1 MNLVKVIEPLLSTWG
16 YKQDAGDWDIQ
27 LPAAFV
33 CSSSKEQKKAYCTA
47 ITITL
52 DAFSSLIKAYKI
64 SILSMSN
71 SGCKGNTVIFE
82 HQHTEDYE
90 DYIAR
95 VFKAIDNYS
104 NEIYEI
110 EIKFDL
116 HAYIYTKENYDK
128 PILSWVR
135 YVEKSIAIG
144 EFNISISTEDDEPY
158 IGFRIEHTLFYPSSL
173 QNNNEDNTELFELNQ
188 PLLEKALKNWE
199 KKFNSEIEADGLTG
213 VYKYGYLP
221 QDQW

>member
-1 MNLVKVIEPLLSTWG
+1 MNVVKVIEPLLSTWG

-27 LPAAFV
+27 LPAAFI
-33 CSSSKEQKKAYCTA
+33 CSSSKEQKKAYCKA

-52 DAFSSLIKAYKI
+52 DAFFSLIRVYKI
-64 SILSMSN
+64 SILSILD
-71 SGCKGNTVIFE
+71 SGTKGNTIVLKC
-82 HQHTEDYE
+82 QHTEDYDE
-90 DYIAR
+90 YIKR
-95 VFKAIDNYS
+95 VFKAIN
-104 NEIYEI
+104 NHPEEIYEI

-116 HAYIYTKENYDK
+116 YAYIYTKENSDK
-128 PILSWVR
+128 PIRSWVR
-135 YVEKSIAIG
+135 YVEQSIAIG
-144 EFNISISTEDDEPY
+144 EFNIDISTEDDEPY
-158 IGFRIEHTLFYPSSL
+158 IGFYIEHTLFYPSSR